1 MLFRSNDTAT
11 TEIYTRMELFP
22 YTTLFRSSWPTV
34 DESALVRDSIEL
46 VLQINGKVRG
56 GVTVAASA
64 TQEDIQAAALA
75 TEAYARF
82 SEGRPA
88 KKVIVVAGRLVN
100 IVV

>member
-1 MLFRSNDTAT
+1 MLDTA
-11 TEIYTRMELFP
+11 
-22 YTTLFRSSWPTV
+22 WPTV
-34 DESALVRDSIEL
+34 DESALVRESIEL

-64 TQEDIQAAALA
+64 NQEQIQAAALA
-75 TEAYARF
+75 TEAYTKF

-100 IVV
+100 VVL